1 MVKRKMIYRDETK
14 DETTI
19 PINEHYYKTF
29 CKILLE
35 NGYSVR
41 IKGNGTD
48 VDVTIGGRRE

>member
-1 MVKRKMIYRDETK
+1 MKRGIIYRDETK
-14 DETTI
+14 DTVELS
-19 PINEHYYKTF
+19 INEHYKTF
-29 CKILLE
+29 CEILLE

>member
-1 MVKRKMIYRDETK
+1 MKRGIIYRDETK

-29 CKILLE
+29 CEILLE